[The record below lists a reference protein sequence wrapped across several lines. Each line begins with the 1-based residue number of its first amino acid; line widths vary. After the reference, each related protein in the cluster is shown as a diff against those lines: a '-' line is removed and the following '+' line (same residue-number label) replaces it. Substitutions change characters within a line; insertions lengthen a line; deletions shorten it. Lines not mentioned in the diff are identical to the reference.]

1 MLNGLMAIPA
11 MISGLTGGNYTDG
24 IHDIMRN
31 PGIPPKQYG
40 QTLAMRHRAK
50 HHKAKRKGKRKK

>member
-11 MISGLTGGNYTDG
+11 LISGLTGGNYMDAN
-24 IHDIMRN
+24 DIMRN
-31 PGIPPKQYG
+31 SGIPPKQYG

-50 HHKAKRKGKRKK
+50 RHKPKRTGKRKK